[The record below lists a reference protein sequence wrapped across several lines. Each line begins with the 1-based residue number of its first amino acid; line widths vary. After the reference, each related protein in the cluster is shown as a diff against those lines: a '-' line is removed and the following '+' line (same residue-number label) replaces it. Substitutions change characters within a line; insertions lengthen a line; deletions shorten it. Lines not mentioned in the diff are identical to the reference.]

1 MGDADTLDQ
10 LVQAAIA
17 AGIPAV
23 HLVQDGERVRI
34 LVRAVSGL
42 APVHSVV
49 ATPEWLEA
57 AQALPNATRRG
68 ARVVIDLSNRDSG
81 AGGFAEL
88 GMPGSMRTAIER
100 ELLAPGG
107 VIVIASEDPAAMAR
121 AMAAAASAPGERHI
135 LDIAADR
142 ADRADLDAAARMDCD
157 AILLRPSDDRGLL
170 AAAFDH
176 AQRGMRIVLGI
187 EAPDAMAAI
196 ARLRA
201 ARVERHL
208 LAFVLRVAIAA
219 RTEMRLCPACRRP
232 AQAEGSE
239 SALLGVD
246 PGTVIYRAMGC
257 AACDHD
263 GFSGTVM
270 LFESVVIDPG
280 LRRLLAEGGDVA
292 ILARHAFVRA
302 PTLAASARALAREG
316 RITVDAAIRIARA
329 AAAGSVTATPHP
341 HLLMA

>member
-1 MGDADTLDQ
+1 MGDADSLDQ
-10 LVQAAIA
+10 LIQAAIA

-23 HLVQDGERVRI
+23 HLVHDGKGVRI

-42 APVHSVV
+42 APVQSLV
-49 ATPEWLEA
+49 ASPEWLDA

-68 ARVVIDLSNRDSG
+68 GRVVIDLSSRDSG

-88 GMPGSMRTAIER
+88 GMPRSMRAAIER
-100 ELLAPGG
+100 ETLAPGG
-107 VIVIASEDPAAMAR
+107 VILITSEDATALAR
-121 AMAAAASAPGERHI
+121 AMAAAAHAPGERHI
-135 LDIAADR
+135 LEIP
-142 ADRADLDAAARMDCD
+142 ADRADLDTAARMDCD
-157 AILLRPSDDRGLL
+157 AILLRPGDDRGLL

-176 AQRGMRIVLGI
+176 AQRGVRIVLGI
-187 EAPDAMAAI
+187 DAGDAMAAI

-208 LAFVLRVAIAA
+208 LAFGLRVAIAA

-246 PGTVIYRAMGC
+246 PGTVIYRATGC
-257 AACDHD
+257 AACDHT
-263 GFSGTVM
+263 GFSGSVM

-302 PTLAASARALAREG
+302 PTLAASARALARDG

-329 AAAGSVTATPHP
+329 AGAGSATATPHP
-341 HLLMA
+341 HLLIA

>member
-10 LVQAAIA
+10 LLEAAIA

-23 HLVQDGERVRI
+23 HLVRDGGAVRI

-42 APVHSVV
+42 APVHSLV
-49 ATPEWLEA
+49 ATPEWLDA

-68 ARVVIDLSNRDSG
+68 ERVVIDLANRYSG

-88 GMPGSMRTAIER
+88 GMPGSMRAAIER
-100 ELLAPGG
+100 ETLAPGG
-107 VIVIASEDPAAMAR
+107 VILIASEDAATMTR
-121 AMAAAASAPGERHI
+121 AMAAAAHAPGERHVI
-135 LDIAADR
+135 EVA

-157 AILLRPSDDRGLL
+157 AIVLRPGDDRGLL

-176 AQRGMRIVLGI
+176 AQRGVRIVLGV
-187 EAPDAMAAI
+187 EAADAMAAI

-208 LAFVLRVAIAA
+208 LAFALRVAIAA
-219 RTEMRLCPACRRP
+219 RTEPRLCPACRRP

-246 PGTVIYRAMGC
+246 PGTVIYRANGC
-257 AACDHD
+257 SACDHR
-263 GFSGTVM
+263 GFSGSVM
-270 LFESVVIDPG
+270 LFESVVVDPG

-316 RITVDAAIRIARA
+316 RITVDTAIRIARA
-329 AAAGSVTATPHP
+329 AGAGSVTAAPHP

>member
-1 MGDADTLDQ
+1 MGDADSLDQ
-10 LVQAAIA
+10 LVQAAVA

-23 HLVQDGERVRI
+23 HLVRDGSEVRI

-42 APVHSVV
+42 APVRSLV
-49 ATPEWLEA
+49 ARSDWIEA

-68 ARVVIDLSNRDSG
+68 ERVVIDLAAHERNG
-81 AGGFAEL
+81 GGFTEL
-88 GMPGSMRTAIER
+88 GMPGSMRAAIER
-100 ELLAPGG
+100 ETLAPGG
-107 VIVIASEDPAAMAR
+107 VILVASDDAAVMGR
-121 AMAAAASAPGERHI
+121 AMAAAAYAPGERHVVEI
-135 LDIAADR
+135 SADR
-142 ADRADLDAAARMDCD
+142 AELDAAARMDCD
-157 AILLRPSDDRGLL
+157 AILLRPNDDRALL
-170 AAAFDH
+170 AGAFDH
-176 AQRGMRIVLGI
+176 AQRGVRIVLGI

-201 ARVERHL
+201 VRVERHL
-208 LAFVLRVAIAA
+208 LAFALRVAIAA
-219 RTEMRLCPACRRP
+219 RTELRLCPACRRP

-246 PGTVIYRAMGC
+246 PGTVIYRAVGC
-257 AACDHD
+257 DACDQS
-263 GFSGTVM
+263 GFSGSVM
-270 LFESVVIDPG
+270 LFETVVIDPG

-302 PTLAASARALAREG
+302 PTLAASARTLVREG

-329 AAAGSVTATPHP
+329 AGAGSVSTTSHP

>member
-1 MGDADTLDQ
+1 MDDADSLDQ
-10 LVQAAIA
+10 LVQAAVA

-23 HLVQDGERVRI
+23 HLVRDGSEVRI

-42 APVHSVV
+42 APVRSLV
-49 ATPEWLEA
+49 ATPDWIEA

-68 ARVVIDLSNRDSG
+68 ERVVIDLAARECDG
-81 AGGFAEL
+81 GGFTEL
-88 GMPGSMRTAIER
+88 GMPGSMRAAIER
-100 ELLAPGG
+100 ETLAPGG
-107 VIVIASEDPAAMAR
+107 IILVASDDATVLTR
-121 AMAAAASAPGERHI
+121 AMAAAAHAPGERHV
-135 LDIAADR
+135 LEIAADR
-142 ADRADLDAAARMDCD
+142 AELDSAARMDCD
-157 AILLRPSDDRGLL
+157 AILLRPGDDRALL
-170 AAAFDH
+170 ASAFDH
-176 AQRGMRIVLGI
+176 AQRGVRIVLGI
-187 EAPDAMAAI
+187 EAADAMAAI

-201 ARVERHL
+201 VRVERHL
-208 LAFVLRVAIAA
+208 LAFALRVAIAA
-219 RTEMRLCPACRRP
+219 RTELRLCPACRRP

-246 PGTVIYRAMGC
+246 PGTVIYRAVGC
-257 AACDHD
+257 AACDQS
-263 GFSGTVM
+263 GFSGSMM
-270 LFESVVIDPG
+270 LFETVVIDPG

-329 AAAGSVTATPHP
+329 AGAGSVSTTAHP

>member
-1 MGDADTLDQ
+1 MGDADSLDQ
-10 LVQAAIA
+10 LIQAAIA

-23 HLVQDGERVRI
+23 HLVRDGEGVRI

-42 APVHSVV
+42 APVQSLV
-49 ATPEWLEA
+49 AAPEWLDA

-68 ARVVIDLSNRDSG
+68 ERVVIDLSSRDSG

-88 GMPGSMRTAIER
+88 GMPGSMRAAIER
-100 ELLAPGG
+100 ETLAPGG
-107 VIVIASEDPAAMAR
+107 VIVIASDDGAAMTR
-121 AMAAAASAPGERHI
+121 AMAAAAHAPGERYVVEI
-135 LDIAADR
+135 NP
-142 ADRADLDAAARMDCD
+142 DRADLDAAARMDCD
-157 AILLRPSDDRGLL
+157 AILLRPGDDRGLL

-176 AQRGMRIVLGI
+176 AQRGVRIVLGI
-187 EAPDAMAAI
+187 DAADAMAAI
-196 ARLRA
+196 ARLRT

-208 LAFVLRVAIAA
+208 LAFALRVAIAA

-246 PGTVIYRAMGC
+246 PGTVIYRAVGC
-257 AACDHD
+257 GACEQS
-263 GFSGTVM
+263 GFSGSVM
-270 LFESVVIDPG
+270 LFETVVIDPG

-316 RITVDAAIRIARA
+316 RITVDAAIRIARSA
-329 AAAGSVTATPHP
+329 GVGSVSTTAHP

>member
-1 MGDADTLDQ
+1 MGDADILDQ

-23 HLVQDGERVRI
+23 HLVRDGERVRI

-42 APVHSVV
+42 APVHSLV

-68 ARVVIDLSNRDSG
+68 ERVVIDLSNRDSG

-121 AMAAAASAPGERHI
+121 AMAAAASAPGERHV

-142 ADRADLDAAARMDCD
+142 GDLDAAARMDCD
-157 AILLRPSDDRGLL
+157 AILLRPGDDRGLL

-176 AQRGMRIVLGI
+176 AQRGVRIVLGI

-208 LAFVLRVAIAA
+208 LAFALRVAIAA

-263 GFSGTVM
+263 GFSGSVM

-329 AAAGSVTATPHP
+329 AGAGSVTATPHP

>member
-1 MGDADTLDQ
+1 MGDADSLDQ
-10 LVQAAIA
+10 LVQAAIV

-23 HLVQDGERVRI
+23 HLVRDGGEVRI

-42 APVHSVV
+42 APVHSLV
-49 ATPEWLEA
+49 ATPEWIDA
-57 AQALPNATRRG
+57 AQTLPNATRRG
-68 ARVVIDLSNRDSG
+68 ERVVIDLSNRDSG

-100 ELLAPGG
+100 EMLAPGG

-121 AMAAAASAPGERHI
+121 AMAAAAYAPGERHVI
-135 LDIAADR
+135 EIA

-157 AILLRPSDDRGLL
+157 AILLRPGDDRGLL

-176 AQRGMRIVLGI
+176 AQRGVRIVLGI

-208 LAFVLRVAIAA
+208 LAFALRVAIAA
-219 RTEMRLCPACRRP
+219 CTEMRLCPACRRP

-246 PGTVIYRAMGC
+246 PGTVIYRVMGC
-257 AACDHD
+257 AACDHQ
-263 GFSGTVM
+263 GFSGSVM
-270 LFESVVIDPG
+270 LFESVVVDPG

-316 RITVDAAIRIARA
+316 RITVDTAIRIARA
-329 AAAGSVTATPHP
+329 AGAGSVTSTPHP

>member
-1 MGDADTLDQ
+1 MGDADSLDQ
-10 LVQAAIA
+10 LVHAAVA

-23 HLVQDGERVRI
+23 HLVRDGARVRI

-42 APVHSVV
+42 APVHSLV
-49 ATPEWLEA
+49 ATPDWLEA

-68 ARVVIDLSNRDSG
+68 ERVVIDLSNRDSG

-88 GMPGSMRTAIER
+88 GMPGSMRAAIER
-100 ELLAPGG
+100 EMLAPGG

-121 AMAAAASAPGERHI
+121 AMAAAAHAPGERHI
-135 LDIAADR
+135 LEIAADR
-142 ADRADLDAAARMDCD
+142 ADLDTTARMDCD
-157 AILLRPSDDRGLL
+157 AILLRPGDDRGLL

-176 AQRGMRIVLGI
+176 AQRGVRIVLGI
-187 EAPDAMAAI
+187 DGADAMAAI

-208 LAFVLRVAIAA
+208 LAFALRVAIAA

-246 PGTVIYRAMGC
+246 PGTVIYRAVGC
-257 AACDHD
+257 EACDHT
-263 GFSGTVM
+263 GFSGSVM

-302 PTLAASARALAREG
+302 PTLAASARALARDG

-329 AAAGSVTATPHP
+329 AGAGSATATPHP